1 MNGLSSGFELVKI
14 ITSNT
19 KSHIINNL
27 NQLNIIPE
35 NKFNQF
41 INSRHFN
48 RLVDKEK
55 AIRTHPFF
63 IKKMDET
70 DNKIVIMAVNTT
82 HSSNN
87 IKINKQLVTT
97 TQVASYWKDGE
108 EKKQYL
114 INASCI
120 IELQKNE
127 YYKLIQN
134 VSNDPDEV
142 KKLGGIENIKKIQEK
157 LENEWNNKPR
167 FYYIDNLRT
176 TIKSSFEIFEQQEQ
190 YNVNHENKIN
200 QPYE

>member
-19 KSHIINNL
+19 KSYIINNL

-200 QPYE
+200 QPDE

>member
-82 HSSNN
+82 HSSN
-87 IKINKQLVTT
+87 KIILK
-97 TQVASYWKDGE
+97 
-108 EKKQYL
+108 
-114 INASCI
+114 
-120 IELQKNE
+120 
-127 YYKLIQN
+127 
-134 VSNDPDEV
+134 
-142 KKLGGIENIKKIQEK
+142 
-157 LENEWNNKPR
+157 
-167 FYYIDNLRT
+167 
-176 TIKSSFEIFEQQEQ
+176 
-190 YNVNHENKIN
+190 
-200 QPYE
+200 

>member
-200 QPYE
+200 QPDE

>member
-142 KKLGGIENIKKIQEK
+142 KKLGGLENIKKIQEK

-200 QPYE
+200 QPDE